1 MQLWGANIILP
12 FKTGNWLD
20 SRLTVAGMQM
30 RQRCDDFFDIPFNR
44 KKWMFCAMLNIY
56 WLCTGKGDML
66 NYKEKEKEYKEIMTL
81 ISKLQNAVKKMNIR
95 GNNEKM

>member
-1 MQLWGANIILP
+1 
-12 FKTGNWLD
+12 
-20 SRLTVAGMQM
+20 
-30 RQRCDDFFDIPFNR
+30 
-44 KKWMFCAMLNIY
+44 MLNIY